1 MTSAKTG
8 SRSSKFRSH
17 ERRAFW
23 IGSVK
28 STSQAR
34 GILSRHWLMT
44 GASTLAFMIAM
55 PHVIH
60 ARALN
65 GGGSGGAVSA
75 PNIASDAAAQAAQ
88 RAVAAGRQ
96 TQDSLAR
103 AARAM
108 QDIQGVQAAARA
120 AAAAAQVSVT
130 APIAVPNGLGTG
142 GLATNMPAGWNGATA
157 PTQSVDGSG
166 QTQVNIRQINPQAI
180 LNWETFNVGA
190 RTTLTFD
197 QGGNGSWVALNR
209 VTGVA
214 GQALR
219 PSQIL
224 GDIKADGHVYVINQ
238 SGIIF
243 GGNSQVNVGSLI
255 ASAAGITDEL
265 FKANGIYSTQ
275 SGGNYAA
282 NFKDAAGKV
291 VVEAGASIKTRTPTD
306 PTVGGGYVLMIG
318 QQVENAGEIVT
329 PQGQTILA
337 AGDNFIIRRGLGTD
351 ANTSSTTRGH
361 EILPVIAANSSSG
374 SVRNSGLIQAA
385 LGDITLAGRTV
396 LQDGVLIASTAVHT
410 RGTIHLLNSA
420 SDSKGSVTLGANSFT
435 AVLPE
440 TDSTEDAVDSKR
452 QGLIDASVE
461 ANKKRLID
469 IAGFD
474 NLSALADRQD
484 QSRIEIVSG
493 GTITFKGG
501 STSVAQGG
509 QIAVS
514 STKQIV
520 AEDGAL
526 LDVSGL
532 RNVVLAMENNNVKVN
547 IQGSELR
554 DSPQNRDSDVLKSK
568 DVWIDIRALT
578 LLPDGTGG
586 YVGDR
591 YYTSGGLLEVG
602 GYLGNTKHKV
612 GEWVAVGGTIT
623 LSAPDV
629 IAQRGATFDISG
641 GSVDYAAG
649 WITSTNLIG
658 SDGRRYSV
666 DDAPADLH
674 FLRFAG
680 GFVRTHNIQG
690 KESENLT
697 EVWTTIFDRGRNS
710 KRWEEGY
717 TVGRDAGRLILSAP
731 TASFQASIVADTV
744 TGERQ
749 TTKRSAATTDGYKLT
764 QTTVA
769 QNGTLALG
777 RYDATGRLDLYNSD
791 VRITDAAGAGGA
803 NTVWFDAKHLSAQNL
818 GGLDLGTRGKITVD
832 ADVSFAQGA
841 DIRLIAPV
849 IEIDAAITAQSG
861 SFTATNAFKAS
872 TTGANEQYLAQ
883 GGRSEVKLASGA
895 VIDLRGVW
903 VNLAADKDAQGEAF
917 IGGGTVSLISSG
929 DVKLGGGS
937 AIDVSSG
944 GVLSRSGKLTGGKGG
959 NVALK
964 AAADVTSNTG
974 RLTLDGDIRG
984 YGVAG
989 GGKLDIA
996 TGGKI
1001 VTGAVAEAGALRLD
1015 PALFQTGFA
1024 NYAVD
1029 GRQGV
1034 TVASNTRLDVVMPVL
1049 AFGGE
1054 VISQPLYLE
1063 NPRTATL
1070 TQRKGAS
1077 LGLRASPVVSGTET
1091 LVQGADITVEKGA
1104 VITVDPGQKIDMA
1117 ALGQITVEGRLNAF
1131 GGQIA
1136 IDHLRYGLYDPKV
1149 HARSIWIGDNAVLDV
1164 AGRAVTAVDV
1174 QGRSYGIA
1182 RDGGTIAI
1190 GGSVDFENTTPTAMP
1205 ASFVVIRAGAVLDAS
1220 GTQAVI
1226 DIPGGGLDKSSS
1238 PLNVA
1243 SNGGTISLQSSLGM
1257 VLDGTMRA
1265 AAGGAGA
1272 AGGTLKLGLNGA
1284 KYKDSPM
1291 PDVAVLTP
1299 REIAIVMTQGGHT
1312 ISDQIQPGGA
1322 GLAYGMARL
1331 GVDQIKAGGF
1341 GNLTLLSNGITTFA
1355 DGVNLK
1361 LAQSLQI
1368 YSDIGLAAGASTNAR
1383 VTLEAPHV
1391 LFGQAPLS
1399 AGPSENAVLPGLVP
1413 STTSDPSTQPSRA
1426 YDGAYLGITADLI
1439 DVRFGSFAGL
1449 QGKLQT
1455 TGQAFGRGGF
1465 REVTLTSR
1473 GDVRMLQEPRL
1484 SSGTISSRLSAPGDL
1499 TITAAQIYPATGV
1512 SAIIE
1517 AVGTLNI
1524 AHTPGT
1530 DPAVPYS
1537 VFGSLRLQGG
1547 VVNQG
1552 GVVRAPLG
1560 LISIG
1565 RDISVSNNVVIAAP
1579 SQTNLLAGSI
1589 TSVSAAGLVLP
1600 YGGTID
1606 GLSYKFNGTDITPLE
1621 AIGTD
1626 YNGDAARGVSLR
1638 GVAVAVAPGAV
1649 IDLSGGGKIVGAGFF
1664 SGRGGSVDILTTP
1677 LVNANPAFGYSSAG
1691 NKVYAIMPGFTGTAP
1706 TGTAPVADTS
1716 AAGTPVIGQ
1725 QVTVPAGVPG
1735 LPAGTYTLLPS
1746 NYALLP
1752 GAFRV
1757 EIGQNVTA
1765 ARAPVGTE
1773 MGTYVAT
1780 GHLSIANTGIHSSL
1794 LNHLLITPGDKVR
1807 THSAYN
1813 EMDYNSFVLADA
1825 VRRGFARGMITSDAK
1840 MLELFLSQGAG
1851 LAGKPALTFDGTA
1864 LFAPEAGS
1872 QGFAGTLSVR
1882 AVTSA
1887 DIEILAA
1894 GQAPVKTGKS
1904 VAVYAD
1910 QLNAFGAARMT
1921 IGAGATLGSQGYG
1934 KSIVNFGN
1942 NAANSVT
1949 VRSGAVL
1956 SAAEVFLVASQ
1967 FAGAAPGSG
1976 GITIEQG
1983 ATINTLG
1990 RGRVPFDSSNGFVY
2004 LPAKEAVFVVSNGW
2018 VNLLPPDAVST
2029 PTAGP
2034 VAIDVGGCV
2043 AGAICGGETALYSE
2057 GTIGAATTAAF
2068 TLRDSLRYGS
2078 RNLVLGISAVNLGS
2092 AEALAAADAAGQLPP
2107 GMALNQT
2114 VLADLLRGNTSIGAP
2129 KLETLVLNARESVN
2143 IYGSVDLNTLNP
2155 ETGKSSLDRLV
2166 IGAPAIYGYGA
2177 AGDKANITTGEF
2189 IWSGATGVTNGTTAV
2204 PGGAVTQLPGA
2215 PVLSRLG
2222 DGTLDIVADRI
2233 LLGYAPN
2240 TRPNPAISADRL
2252 ALGFS
2257 HVNFTASERVSSSGK
2272 GSLNVYHTQGGYQ
2285 AETGF
2290 IFSGGDLTIRTAMMT
2305 GEAGSTST
2313 IKAGGNVLI
2322 TGNGGSVSATSDI
2335 LGAELK
2341 ISGQRITLDTAVV
2354 LPSGRLTL
2362 DATHDLV
2369 LTNGARIDM
2378 AGREITMFDVKKYSW
2393 GGDVVLSSADGNITM
2408 GTGASIDLS
2417 ARYNRAGT
2425 LQVTALDDAAGHV
2438 DLAGSIRGGATGTHD
2453 AGGTYVPYESAEI
2466 SVRAQTLAHFA
2477 GLNASLNAG
2486 EVFGARRF
2494 QIKQGSLTIGD
2505 EVKARQIEIA
2515 VDGGSLTV
2523 NGRIDASGFSVGN
2536 IRLAAMGDLTLNGT
2550 LDAHGSGLRVDSYG
2564 KIIDSPNR
2572 AVIDLTTRDGRL
2584 TLAAGARIDL
2594 RHGTESAGN
2603 DGRMRGTLTL
2613 NAPRVGTND
2622 VAVDVLG
2629 NPMIAGAK
2637 SIAVNAFRSYDDA
2650 PLAAV
2655 PDVNGGKPQL
2665 ITQAYLDAIDA
2676 QSRIFINAALGNG
2689 TLSARLAGLGSY
2701 HLRPGVEIVGKVSA
2715 DNPNGDLTVVG
2726 DIDLSNHRYGPQSD
2740 ILDANRRGFGEPGA
2754 LVFRAAGN
2762 LNIHGSINDG
2772 FAPPPASPDDAKG
2785 WQLIEA
2791 RDALGSNMTP
2801 FGGDIVVPI
2810 DGVKLE
2816 AGTTF
2821 PVGAVL
2827 NYSIPVRAVTLP
2839 VGTIV
2844 PAQVT
2849 LTGTL
2854 ALPAGTV
2861 LAAEVVTANGT
2872 VYAAGTVLPTAITL
2886 TAGSK
2891 LGAGFALRSEA
2902 KVAAFTWPK
2911 GVKIPVL
2918 LITSAQITLAQGSLI
2933 PAMTKVELLNDQPVD
2948 LRPNGS
2954 GRNWALAPM
2963 LGEGS
2968 TSWDLTLTAGADLG
2982 SADRRARNVKG
2993 KGDVVLADTHQ
3004 GINSTFKTT
3013 TETVWVGERVFTA
3026 YGASDI
3032 VGDPSMEGKPVEQI
3046 ARDWFNQS
3054 VEDFCATQ
3062 VGACGF
3068 ATRTVTEAASN
3079 YHWGDPSWAGKP
3091 AAEFASNI
3099 GLSEDELCAS
3109 GANFCAGGGHSETK
3123 TTTEY
3128 NYRYG
3133 TPGYSVIRTGT
3144 GDLAVVAGRDVRM
3157 MSMFGVY
3164 TGGTNSLLPGGAA
3177 ANAPYNLKRAPD
3189 GSYVLGAV
3197 QADGKYDAALAAY
3210 RAWYPDQGGNVLID
3224 ASRDVIGD
3232 GWGEGSWSGTP
3243 IDPSSGI
3250 STNAAAGSSSA
3261 AVSNWLW
3268 RQGSGGTIG
3277 VGDVATSWW
3286 INFGTYAT
3294 NMDGAE
3300 KSPRLIGFT
3309 GIGALG
3315 GGDVT
3320 VRAGRDAGV
3329 IDARGDAAFESTGTR
3344 AERSQGLNLAIGS
3357 TGRVV
3362 NGDLVLTGGG
3372 DLSLRTGGMLN
3383 PNLRATAAL
3392 PRGGL
3397 QAGQAQRLDLNG
3409 TLTNLRGALNV
3420 DTSRIGGIATTQSSY
3435 AQGQSQSG
3443 GGILPVDPFVATGGS
3458 LLGGMVLM
3466 LGDSVASIDTRGN
3479 LVLGG
3484 TGDPGRVH
3492 AFDTAP
3498 FSHNGTTYDRGGNT
3512 WFSLWTDR
3520 TAVNLFSAGGDLVPT
3535 LISSTTSYSANV
3547 GIEPAGDGVSYMM
3560 MPSILRAVATSG
3572 TINFGYGTVSPNVLM
3587 LAPSPNGQL
3596 EMLAGKSIFGAGYGI
3611 AMSGADTEVPNPF
3624 HAAFYGVPTGTLN
3637 PIAHN
3642 LSGDAT
3648 YMTNSNGG
3656 KPPLFAFGPNTPL
3669 ASGLHTGNGEPA
3681 RIYAGD
3687 DIVNLTFG
3695 SVRKPGLPFF
3705 NLPRT
3710 VDTWVEAATPVWMR
3724 AGRDILAPNVVAMHN
3739 NATDFSLI
3747 EAGHDVV
3754 YANAQVAG
3762 PGTLAISAGRN
3773 IRQDD
3778 KASVTSLGSVI
3789 AGDKRPGASILMQA
3803 GVGEGAPDYAKL
3815 ASLYLDPANAVV
3827 SGTPLADQ
3835 PGKAVQTAETLGS
3848 MRDLMGWLTSK
3859 FKYEGDEAGA
3869 LGYFNA
3875 LTAEQRAG
3883 FPTNPLLYAWLQSR
3897 GYGGNQGNALAFYLK
3912 ENATNGLTFTYG
3924 GMLFAW
3930 MQANQG
3936 YGGNE
3941 ANARAA
3947 FDALPTEQR
3956 AIFLRQVYFAELKAA
3971 GREYNDDNGPR
3982 AKSYLRGNNAIAA
3995 LFPDKD
4001 ANGNAITRNGD
4012 IVMFGGSGVSTIGGG
4027 DIEMLTPGGQTI
4039 VGVEGQLV
4047 PASAG
4052 LVTQGAGNISL
4063 YAEGNIPLGL
4073 SRIMTT
4079 YGGHILLWTA
4089 TGDINAGRGA
4099 KTTLIQPP
4107 ARRITDRFGNVELSA
4122 QRASS
4127 GAGFSTI
4134 SQFSNVPD
4142 GDVDLI
4148 APLGVI
4154 DAGEAGIRVSG
4165 NLNLAALQ
4173 VLNAANIQVQGTSTG
4188 IPTVQAP
4195 SISSAL
4201 SSSNATAA
4209 TQQTAVPTQTA
4220 NAQPSVIIV
4229 EVLGYGGGSGES
4241 DGDKKRERD
4250 DRQGAL
4256 VPPVRTAY
4264 NERSAVQIAGYGV
4277 LTETEARMLTEEER
4291 QALQRP

>member
-1 MTSAKTG
+1 MASNFNKLQVF
-8 SRSSKFRSH
+8 SRSG
-17 ERRAFW
+17 ALLTT
-23 IGSVK
+23 V
-28 STSQAR
+28 STVA
-34 GILSRHWLMT
+34 LLM
-44 GASTLAFMIAM
+44 SSPML
-55 PHVIH
+55 H

-65 GGGSGGAVSA
+65 GGGGGGAVSA
-75 PNIASDAAAQAAQ
+75 PDIASNAAAQAAQ
-88 RAVAAGRQ
+88 RAIAAGRQ
-96 TQDSLAR
+96 TQDSIAR

-120 AAAAAQVSVT
+120 AAAAAQTSVT
-130 APIAVPNGLGTG
+130 APIAVPNGLGLG
-142 GLATNMPAGWNGATA
+142 GLLPNKPAGWSGAND
-157 PTQSVDGSG
+157 PSQSVDGSG
-166 QTQVNIRQINPQAI
+166 QTQVNIRQLTQQAI
-180 LNWETFNVGA
+180 LNWQSFNVGA

-197 QGGNGSWVALNR
+197 QGGNAGWVALNR
-209 VTGVA
+209 VTNA
-214 GQALR
+214 TA

-224 GDIKADGHVYVINQ
+224 GNIKADGHVYVINQ

-255 ASAAGITDEL
+255 ASTADITDAQ
-265 FKANGIYSTQ
+265 FMANGIYSTQ
-275 SGGNYAA
+275 SGGTFTPSFRAA
-282 NFKDAAGKV
+282 GGKV
-291 VVEAGASIKTRTPTD
+291 VVEAGASIATRAPTD
-306 PTVGGGYVLMIG
+306 PRVGGGYVLMIG
-318 QQVENAGEIVT
+318 SQVENAGEIMT
-329 PQGQTILA
+329 PKGQTILA
-337 AGDNFIIRRGLGTD
+337 AGDDFILRRGLGTD

-361 EILPVIAANSSSG
+361 EILPVIAANSANG
-374 SVRNSGLIQAA
+374 AVRNSGFIQATQ
-385 LGDITLAGRTV
+385 GDITLAGRT
-396 LQDGVLIASTAVHT
+396 LMQDGVLIASTAVHT

-420 SDSKGSVTLGANSFT
+420 SDSKGSVTLGADSFT
-435 AVLPE
+435 AILPE
-440 TDSTEDAVDSKR
+440 LDSKETALDSQR
-452 QGLIDASVE
+452 QALVDASVE

-493 GTITFKGG
+493 GTVTFKGG

-514 STKQIV
+514 STRQIV

-532 RNVVLAMENNNVKVN
+532 RNVALMMEDNNIKVN
-547 IQGSELR
+547 LQGNELR
-554 DSPQNRDSDVLKSK
+554 DSPQNRDSDALKNN
-568 DVWIDIRALT
+568 DVWIDLRALT
-578 LLPDGTGG
+578 LLPGKDGV

-591 YYTSGGLLEVG
+591 YYTNGGLLEVG
-602 GYLGNTKHKV
+602 GHLANTKHGI
-612 GEWVAVGGTIT
+612 GEWAAVGGTIT
-623 LSAPDV
+623 LSAPEV

-641 GSVDYAAG
+641 GSIDYAAG
-649 WITSTNLIG
+649 WIYSTNLIG

-666 DDAPADLH
+666 DNAPADLR
-674 FLRFAG
+674 FRGFAG

-690 KESENLT
+690 EESENLT
-697 EVWTTIFDRGRNS
+697 EVWTTLFDRGRTS

-764 QTTVA
+764 QTTAA

-777 RYDATGRLDLYNSD
+777 RYDANGRLDLYNSD
-791 VRITDAAGAGGA
+791 VRITDAAEGGGA

-832 ADVSFAQGA
+832 ADVTFAQGA

-872 TTGANEQYLAQ
+872 TTGSNEQYLAQ

-903 VNLAADKDAQGEAF
+903 VNQVADKDAQGEAF
-917 IGGGTVSLISSG
+917 IDGGTVSLVSSG
-929 DVKLGGGS
+929 DVKVERGS

-974 RLTLDGDIRG
+974 RLTLDGNIRA

-1001 VTGAVAEAGALRLD
+1001 VIGAVAEAGALRLD
-1015 PALFQTGFA
+1015 PALFRTGFA

-1034 TVASNTRLDVVMPVL
+1034 TVASNTRLDVMMPVL

-1054 VISQPLYLE
+1054 VLSQPLYLE

-1077 LGLRASPVVSGTET
+1077 LELRASPVLSGTET
-1091 LVQGADITVEKGA
+1091 VVQGAGITVEKGA
-1104 VITVDPGQKIDMA
+1104 VITVDPGQKIDIA

-1131 GGQIA
+1131 GGEIA

-1149 HARSIWIGDNAVLDV
+1149 QSRSIWIGDNAVLDV
-1164 AGRAVTAVDV
+1164 AGRAVTAIDV
-1174 QGRSYGIA
+1174 HGRAYGIV
-1182 RDGGTIAI
+1182 RNGGTIAI

-1205 ASFVVIRAGAVLDAS
+1205 DSFVVIRAGAVLDAS
-1220 GTQAVI
+1220 GTQAII
-1226 DIPGGGLDKSSS
+1226 DLPGGGLNKSSL

-1265 AAGGAGA
+1265 AAGGEGA

-1284 KYKDSPM
+1284 KYNSKLSLDA
-1291 PDVAVLTP
+1291 AVLTP

-1312 ISDQIQPGGA
+1312 ISDDMRPGDA
-1322 GLAYGMARL
+1322 GLAYGQARL

-1341 GNLTLLSNGITTFA
+1341 GNLTLLSNGITTLA

-1368 YSDIGLAAGASTNAR
+1368 YGQIGLAAGGSTSAR

-1399 AGPSENAVLPGLVP
+1399 AGPSENAVLPGLESVV
-1413 STTSDPSTQPSRA
+1413 SNEPSTQPSRA
-1426 YDGAYLGITADLI
+1426 YDGAYLGVTADHI
-1439 DVRFGSFAGL
+1439 DVRYASFAGL
-1449 QGKLQT
+1449 QGKLRVLVEQ
-1455 TGQAFGRGGF
+1455 FYNRGGF
-1465 REVTLTSR
+1465 RAVALTSS
-1473 GDVRMLQEPRL
+1473 GDIRMLEEPTL
-1484 SSGTISSRLSAPGDL
+1484 SGSDIRSRLSAPGDL
-1499 TITAAQIYPATGV
+1499 TITAAQLYPGTGV
-1512 SAIIE
+1512 PAIIE
-1517 AVGTLNI
+1517 TAGTLTI
-1524 AHTPGT
+1524 ARTPGT

-1565 RDISVSNNVVIAAP
+1565 RDISISNNVVIVTP

-1606 GLSYKFNGTDITPLE
+1606 GLSYKFNGTDITPFE
-1621 AIGTD
+1621 ALGTD

-1638 GVAVAVAPGAV
+1638 GVAVAVDRGAV
-1649 IDLSGGGKIVGAGFF
+1649 IDLTGGGKVVGAGFF

-1677 LVNANPAFGYSSAG
+1677 LANANPAFDYSSAS
-1691 NKVYAIMPGFTGTAP
+1691 NKVYAIMPGFTGT
-1706 TGTAPVADTS
+1706 GPVADKS

-1773 MGTYVAT
+1773 IGTYVAT
-1780 GHLSIANTGIHSSL
+1780 GHLSIAHTGIHSSL

-1851 LAGKPALTFDGTA
+1851 LAGKPALAFDGTA

-1872 QGFAGTLSVR
+1872 QGFAGTLTVR
-1882 AVTSA
+1882 GVNNA

-1894 GQAPVKTGKS
+1894 GQTPVKTGKA

-1956 SAAEVFLVASQ
+1956 SAAEVFLIASQ
-1967 FAGAAPGSG
+1967 RADSPGTG
-1976 GITIEQG
+1976 NITIEQG

-1990 RGRVPFDSSNGFVY
+1990 RGPVPFDSSNGFVY
-2004 LPAKEAVFVVSNGW
+2004 IPAKEAVFVVSNGW
-2018 VNLLPPDAVST
+2018 VNLLAPDAVST
-2029 PTAGP
+2029 SMGGP

-2043 AGAICGGETALYSE
+2043 ADSICRGETALYSE

-2068 TLRDSLRYGS
+2068 TLRDSLRYGT

-2092 AEALAAADAAGQLPP
+2092 AEALAAAGAAGQLPP

-2114 VLADLLRGNTSIGAP
+2114 VLANLLRGNTSIGAP

-2177 AGDKANITTGEF
+2177 AGDKASITTGEF
-2189 IWSGATGVTNGTTAV
+2189 IWSGAIAATNGTIAV

-2257 HVNFTASERVSSSGK
+2257 NVNFTASERVSSSGK
-2272 GSLNVYHTQGGYQ
+2272 GSLNVYHRQGGYQ

-2290 IFSGGDLTIRTAMMT
+2290 ILSGGDLTIRTAMMT

-2313 IKAGGNVLI
+2313 IKAGGHVLI
-2322 TGNGGSVSATSDI
+2322 TGVGGSVSATSDVI
-2335 LGAELK
+2335 GAELK

-2362 DATHDLV
+2362 DAVNDLV

-2393 GGDVVLSSADGNITM
+2393 GGDVVLSSADGNIAM
-2408 GTGASIDLS
+2408 GAGASIDLS

-2425 LQVTALDDAAGHV
+2425 LQVTALDDAAGYV
-2438 DLAGSIRGGATGTHD
+2438 DLAGSIRGGATGVHD

-2466 SVRAQTLAHFA
+2466 SVRAQTLADFA
-2477 GLNASLNAG
+2477 GLNARLNAG

-2505 EVKARQIEIA
+2505 EVKARQVEIA

-2523 NGRIDASGFSVGN
+2523 NSRINASGFSVGY
-2536 IRLAAMGDLTLNGT
+2536 IRLAAMGDLIINGT
-2550 LDAHGSGLRVDSYG
+2550 LDAHGTGLRVDSYG

-2572 AVIDLTTRDGRL
+2572 AVIDLTTQNGRL

-2594 RHGTESAGN
+2594 RHGTESADH
-2603 DGRMRGTLTL
+2603 DGRARGTLTL
-2613 NAPRVGTND
+2613 NAPRLGAND

-2629 NPMIAGAK
+2629 NPTIAGAK

-2676 QSRIFINAALGNG
+2676 QSRTFINAALGNG
-2689 TLSARLAGLGSY
+2689 ALSARLSGLGSY

-2715 DNPNGDLTVVG
+2715 DNPNGDLTLVG
-2726 DIDLSNHRYGPQSD
+2726 DIDLSNHRYGPQSNT
-2740 ILDANRRGFGEPGA
+2740 IDANLRGFGEPGA

-2772 FAPPPASPDDAKG
+2772 FAPPPSSPDDDKG

-2791 RDALGSNMTP
+2791 RDAQGNNMTP

-2810 DGVKLE
+2810 DGVRLE
-2816 AGTTF
+2816 SGTTF

-2839 VGTIV
+2839 VGTVV

-2861 LAAEVVTANGT
+2861 LAAEVITATGT

-2886 TAGSK
+2886 AAGSK
-2891 LGAGFALRSEA
+2891 LGAGFALRSEVG
-2902 KVAAFTWPK
+2902 VAAFTWPK

-2918 LITSAQITLAQGSLI
+2918 LITSARVTLAQGSLI
-2933 PAMTKVELLNDQPVD
+2933 PAMTKVELLNDQPVN

-2982 SADRRARNVKG
+2982 SADVRARNVKG

-3004 GINSTFKTT
+3004 GINSTFKSTT
-3013 TETVWVGERVFTA
+3013 TTQWVGDPRTITLEGAINILGDESLAGLPAEGVWGYSEEAICALDPIVCEGNGQYESVIVNTTA
-3026 YGASDI
+3026 YG
-3032 VGDPSMEGKPVEQI
+3032 
-3046 ARDWFNQS
+3046 
-3054 VEDFCATQ
+3054 
-3062 VGACGF
+3062 
-3068 ATRTVTEAASN
+3068 
-3079 YHWGDPSWAGKP
+3079 
-3091 AAEFASNI
+3091 
-3099 GLSEDELCAS
+3099 
-3109 GANFCAGGGHSETK
+3109 
-3123 TTTEY
+3123 
-3128 NYRYG
+3128 YG

-3164 TGGTNSLLPGGAA
+3164 TAGTNSLLPGGAA

-3189 GSYVLGAV
+3189 GSYVLGPV
-3197 QADGKYDAALAAY
+3197 QAEGKYDAALAAY

-3224 ASRDVIGD
+3224 AGRDVIGD
-3232 GWGEGSWSGTP
+3232 SWGDGSWSGTP
-3243 IDPSSGI
+3243 IDPSSGT

-3294 NMDGAE
+3294 NMESAE

-3329 IDARGDAAFESTGTR
+3329 IDVRGDAAYNSTGSR

-3362 NGDLVLTGGG
+3362 NGELVLTGGG
-3372 DLSLRTGGMLN
+3372 DLTLRTGGMLN
-3383 PNLRATAAL
+3383 PNLVATAAL

-3435 AQGQSQSG
+3435 AAGQSQSG

-3466 LGDSVASIDTRGN
+3466 LGDSVAAIDTRGN
-3479 LVLGG
+3479 LILGG
-3484 TGDPGRVH
+3484 AGDPGRVH
-3492 AFDTAP
+3492 AFDTAS
-3498 FSHNGTTYDRGGNT
+3498 FSHNGTTYDRGGSS

-3547 GIEPAGDGVSYMM
+3547 GIEPVGGGVNYMM
-3560 MPSILRAVATSG
+3560 MPSILRAVAASG

-3611 AMSGADTEVPNPF
+3611 AMSGADTELPNPF
-3624 HAAFYGVPTGTLN
+3624 HAAFLARVGGTLN

-3642 LSGDAT
+3642 LSGDAAS
-3648 YMTNSNGG
+3648 MTTSNGS

-3669 ASGLHTGNGEPA
+3669 ASGLRTGNGEPA

-3695 SVRKPGLPFF
+3695 SVRKPGLPFYS
-3705 NLPRT
+3705 LPRT
-3710 VDTWVEAATPVWMR
+3710 VDTWYEAAAPVWMR
-3724 AGRDILAPNVVAMHN
+3724 AGRDILAPNVLAMHN
-3739 NATDFSLI
+3739 NVTDFSLI
-3747 EAGHDVV
+3747 EAGHDVI

-3762 PGTLAISAGRN
+3762 PGTLVISAGRN

-3789 AGDKRPGASILMQA
+3789 PGDKRPGASILMQA
-3803 GVGEGAPDYAKL
+3803 GIGEGAPDYAKL
-3815 ASLYLDPANAVV
+3815 ASLYLDPANLAVKD
-3827 SGTPLADQ
+3827 TPLADQ
-3835 PGKAVQTAETLGS
+3835 PGKVAKTYEQELAV
-3848 MRDLMGWLTSK
+3848 WLKDRYGFNGTD
-3859 FKYEGDEAGA
+3859 DENRA
-3869 LGYFNA
+3869 YFA
-3875 LTAEQRAG
+3875 SLAQEQ
-3883 FPTNPLLYAWLQSR
+3883 Q
-3897 GYGGNQGNALAFYLK
+3897 
-3912 ENATNGLTFTYG
+3912 
-3924 GMLFAW
+3924 
-3930 MQANQG
+3930 
-3936 YGGNE
+3936 
-3941 ANARAA
+3941 
-3947 FDALPTEQR
+3947 
-3956 AIFLRQVYFAELKAA
+3956 AIFLRQVYFAELKEA
-3971 GREYNDDNGPR
+3971 GREYNDADGPR
-3982 AKSYLRGNNAIAA
+3982 KGSYLRGSNVIAA
-3995 LFPDKD
+3995 LLPEKD
-4001 ANGNAITRNGD
+4001 ANGNAIARSGD
-4012 IVMFGGSGVSTIGGG
+4012 IVMFGGSGVRTVSGG
-4027 DIEMLTPGGQTI
+4027 DIELLAPGGQTI
-4039 VGVEGQLV
+4039 IGVEGQLV

-4052 LVTQGAGNISL
+4052 VVTQGAGNISM
-4063 YAEGNIPLGL
+4063 YAKGSIPLGL
-4073 SRIMTT
+4073 SRVMTT
-4079 YGGHILLWTA
+4079 YGGHILGWTA

-4099 KTTLIQPP
+4099 KTTVIYTPP
-4107 ARRITDRFGNVELSA
+4107 KRTTDQFGNVELSPVVP
-4122 QRASS
+4122 SS
-4127 GAGFSTI
+4127 GAGIATLNPI
-4134 SQFSNVPD
+4134 PQVPA
-4142 GDVDLI
+4142 GDIDLI
-4148 APLGVI
+4148 APFGTI

-4165 NLNLAALQ
+4165 NVNLAALQ
-4173 VLNAANIQVQGTSTG
+4173 VLNAANIQVQGTATG

-4195 SISSAL
+4195 SISAAL

-4229 EVLGYGGGSGES
+4229 EVLGYGGG
-4241 DGDKKRERD
+4241 GDDENKREQLRTEPRD
-4250 DRQGAL
+4250 ERRTQNPNSPVQVLGAGTL
-4256 VPPVRTAY
+4256 EQAAMDQLTA
-4264 NERSAVQIAGYGV
+4264 
-4277 LTETEARMLTEEER
+4277 EER
-4291 QALQRP
+4291 RRLVR